1 MARLEEFIEGLI
13 LKDEESFEHIY
24 NQTKHSV
31 YALIVSIVKNK
42 ADAEDIMQDTYIKMI
57 SSIHMYQPKYPFKN
71 WILTIA
77 KNLAIDFLRK
87 KQFTTIL
94 ELEDVEYIVPS
105 NDISPQLA
113 LEINEQLNKM
123 TDIERHIFLLHVVDD
138 LKHKEIAAILDKPL
152 GTILWHYQKALK
164 KVK

>member
-13 LKDEESFEHIY
+13 LKDEESFEQIY
-24 NQTKHSV
+24 NETKHSV

-57 SSIHMYQPKYPFKN
+57 ASIHMYQPKYPFKN

-87 KQFTTIL
+87 KQFTTIIG
-94 ELEDVEYIVPS
+94 LEDFEYIVPS
-105 NDISPQLA
+105 KDISPQLA

-123 TDIERHIFLLHVVDD
+123 TDIERQIFLLHVVDD
-138 LKHKEIAAILDKPL
+138 LKHKEIAAILNKPL

>member
-1 MARLEEFIEGLI
+1 
-13 LKDEESFEHIY
+13 
-24 NQTKHSV
+24 
-31 YALIVSIVKNK
+31 
-42 ADAEDIMQDTYIKMI
+42 MI
-57 SSIHMYQPKYPFKN
+57 ASIHMYQPKYPFKN

-105 NDISPQLA
+105 KDISPQLA

-123 TDIERHIFLLHVVDD
+123 TDIERHIFLLHIVDD